1 MRMSQAATPSPRVL
15 DPRNPGDLQKLTQLI
30 EETIAQ
36 SRSLLTGTVKT
47 ETVAGMDDDLLT
59 RALRLVSEA
68 NDMLI
73 AQRNKIDT
81 LETIVARDEM
91 TGLLNRRGLE
101 EHLSRELSRVRRGQ
115 SKGCTMVLFDLDG
128 FKAINDNFGHPAGD
142 AAIRKVGDFFN
153 KTVRE
158 TDVMARLGGDEFA
171 LVLTDIDD
179 EQAKR
184 RALSLAEGLNKL
196 SINWNNNVIPLHG
209 SYGLARCVTE
219 DKFDRLYKAAD
230 EALYRAKTH
239 RKA

>member
-1 MRMSQAATPSPRVL
+1 MSQALSPAAPPIL
-15 DPRNPGDLQKLTQLI
+15 DPKNPSDLKKLTQLI

-36 SRSLLTGTVKT
+36 SRSLLTGNSVKT
-47 ETVAGMDDDLLT
+47 QTVVDMDDDLLT

-73 AQRNKIDT
+73 AQRGKIDN
-81 LETIVARDEM
+81 LESIVSRDEM

-101 EHLSRELSRVRRGQ
+101 EQLSRELSRVRRGQ

-128 FKAINDNFGHPAGD
+128 FKAINDNYGHPAGD
-142 AAIRKVGDFFN
+142 AAIRKVGEFFD

-171 LVLTDIDD
+171 LILTDIDD

-184 RALSLAEGLNKL
+184 RAIALAEGLNKL
-196 SINWNNNVIPLHG
+196 SVNWNNNVIPLHG

-219 DKFDRLYKAAD
+219 DKFERLYQAAD